1 MSRDVDLIMPRVQ
14 ASKRLHTLSRSN
26 APVFISPTTRSF
38 FVPDPQGFWLEFMDH
53 DVKRDPAAPA
63 TPSAPAIAA
72 TPGAPATP
80 AAPAPTAPPAAK

>member
-1 MSRDVDLIMPRVQ
+1 MPRVQ
-14 ASKRLHTLSRSN
+14 AAGLHTLSRSN

-63 TPSAPAIAA
+63 PS
-72 TPGAPATP
+72 ATP
-80 AAPAPTAPPAAK
+80 AAPAPSARPAHPAAK